1 MRQACRLN
9 SQAVQCYLRIPETLD
24 LHGFI
29 ERQLDFPGI
38 DGLSAVVGHADVD
51 VKTSVPNVE
60 VVDGTA

>member
-1 MRQACRLN
+1 VRQARCLN
-9 SQAVQCYLRIPETLD
+9 NQAVQCYLRIPGIDD
-24 LHGFI
+24 LHGLI

-60 VVDGTA
+60 VDDGTA